1 MAASSILKW
10 QYSLRVGKSSLQNT
24 TRGFLY
30 IRKWKNSTE
39 LDKSKKNKYNIDVIV
54 NIFFGVSD
62 GGGLL
67 LCLLQS
73 VLYSRFYMSWAVL

>member
-1 MAASSILKW
+1 MAILTSSGQVELTEH
-10 QYSLRVGKSSLQNT
+10 YEGLA
-24 TRGFLY
+24 LY
-30 IRKWKNSTE
+30 PKMEK
-39 LDKSKKNKYNIDVIV
+39 LDRARQIYKNKYNIDVIV